1 MLKVKNLKYL
11 NIIIQMCLKQIRIL
25 YIIIMEVNSKNS
37 IEEKGDGLSGLA
49 NMGNTCYLNSCM
61 QILSHTE
68 PLNNLL
74 NTNYT
79 NKINRVPDSILLMEW
94 HKLRNLMWSENC
106 TIAPNGF
113 ISAIRKISSIKGIH
127 LFTGFDQND
136 VSEFLLFMIN
146 SFHNALKREV
156 EIEIY
161 GNSRNTTDI
170 LAIKCYTMLKDMY
183 KKEYSEMIDIF
194 FGISISQIKSLNTGY
209 ILSCRPEPFCV
220 LSLSI
225 PINKDNISL
234 FDCLDEYCKVERLE
248 NENAYLNDSTNEK
261 EDVDKGILFWS
272 LPQILIID
280 IKRYNFAGKK
290 INNMIYAPL
299 ENVSFSKYING
310 YNSTSY
316 IYDLYGICNHSGGT
330 YGGHYTAYVKTKNSK
345 WYEFNDTAV
354 REINQDNLIS
364 NKSYCFFYR
373 KKKK

>member
-1 MLKVKNLKYL
+1 M
-11 NIIIQMCLKQIRIL
+11 
-25 YIIIMEVNSKNS
+25 
-37 IEEKGDGLSGLA
+37 EEKSNSTLEECDGLSGLA

-61 QILSHTE
+61 QVLSHTE
-68 PLNNLL
+68 PLNNFLK
-74 NTNYT
+74 TAYI
-79 NKINRVPDSILLMEW
+79 NKINRIPDSVLLIEW
-94 HKLRNLMWSENC
+94 NKLKNLMWSENC

-113 ISAIRKISSIKGIH
+113 ITAIRKISAIKGRD

-136 VSEFLLFMIN
+136 VSEFLLFIID

-156 EIEIY
+156 NIQIY
-161 GNSRNTTDI
+161 GDAKNYTDV
-170 LAIKCYTMLKDMY
+170 LAVKCYTMLRDMF

-194 FGISISQIKSLNTGY
+194 FGISVMQIKSLKTEH

-225 PINKDNISL
+225 PTNKQSITL

-248 NENAYLNDSTNEK
+248 NENAYLNETTNEK

-280 IKRYNFAGKK
+280 IKRYNFTGKK
-290 INNMIYAPL
+290 LNNIIDIPL
-299 ENVSFSKYING
+299 ENVNFSKYING
-310 YNSTSY
+310 YNSSSY

-330 YGGHYTAYVKTKNSK
+330 LGGHYTAYVKIKNNK
-345 WYEFNDTAV
+345 WYEFNDTMV
-354 REINQDNLIS
+354 REINKDNLIS

-373 KKKK
+373 KKNR

>member
-1 MLKVKNLKYL
+1 MEANSGNL
-11 NIIIQMCLKQIRIL
+11 
-25 YIIIMEVNSKNS
+25 

-61 QILSHTE
+61 QVLSHTE
-68 PLNNLL
+68 PLNLFL
-74 NTNYT
+74 KTNYM
-79 NKINRVPDSILLMEW
+79 NKINRVPDSILLIEW
-94 HKLRNLMWSENC
+94 NKLRNLMWSENC

-113 ISAIRKISSIKGIH
+113 ISAIRKISSIKGRH

-136 VSEFLLFMIN
+136 VSEFLLFMID
-146 SFHNALKREV
+146 SFHNSLKREV
-156 EIEIY
+156 DIQIY
-161 GNSRNTTDI
+161 GNAKNSTDI
-170 LAIKCYTMLKDMY
+170 LAIKCYNMLKDMY
-183 KKEYSEMIDIF
+183 TNDYSEMIDIF
-194 FGISISQIKSLNTGY
+194 FGVSVTQIKSLKTGY

-225 PINKDNISL
+225 PSDKQNVTL

-248 NENAYLNDSTNEK
+248 NENAYLNEATNEK
-261 EDVDKGILFWS
+261 EDVDKGVLFWS
-272 LPQILIID
+272 FPQILIID

-290 INNMIYAPL
+290 LNNIIDVPL

-310 YNSTSY
+310 YNSSSY

-330 YGGHYTAYVKTKNSK
+330 LGGHYTSYVKAKNSK
-345 WYEFNDTAV
+345 WYEFNDTMV

-373 KKKK
+373 KKNR

>member
-1 MLKVKNLKYL
+1 MG
-11 NIIIQMCLKQIRIL
+11 
-25 YIIIMEVNSKNS
+25 ENSKDSTLEN
-37 IEEKGDGLSGLA
+37 GDGLSGLA

-68 PLNNLL
+68 PLNHFLKTDYINKL
-74 NTNYT
+74 NR
-79 NKINRVPDSILLMEW
+79 IPDSILLVEW
-94 HKLRNLMWSENC
+94 NKLKNLMWSENC

-113 ISAIRKISSIKGIH
+113 VSAIRKISSIKGQH

-136 VSEFLLFMIN
+136 VSEFLLFIID

-156 EIEIY
+156 DIEIH
-161 GNSRNTTDI
+161 GNAKNSTDTM
-170 LAIKCYTMLKDMY
+170 AVKCYTMLKDMY
-183 KKEYSEMIDIF
+183 SKEYSELIDIF
-194 FGISISQIKSLNTGY
+194 FGISVTQIKSLKKGY

-225 PINKDNISL
+225 PTNKQNITL

-248 NENAYLNDSTNEK
+248 NENAYFNSNTNEK

-280 IKRYNFAGKK
+280 IKRYNFTGKK
-290 INNMIYAPL
+290 LYNLIDIPL
-299 ENVSFSKYING
+299 ENVNFSKYING
-310 YNSTSY
+310 YNSSSY

-330 YGGHYTAYVKTKNSK
+330 HGGHYTSYVKVKNGK
-345 WYEFNDTAV
+345 WYEFNDTMV
-354 REINQDNLIS
+354 REINQENLIS

-373 KKKK
+373 KKNR